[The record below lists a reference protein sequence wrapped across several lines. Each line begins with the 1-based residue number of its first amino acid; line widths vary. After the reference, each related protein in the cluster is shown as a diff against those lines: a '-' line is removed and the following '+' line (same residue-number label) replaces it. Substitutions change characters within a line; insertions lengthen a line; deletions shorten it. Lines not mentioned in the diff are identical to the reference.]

1 MEYYVIIIMIVVFVS
16 ISFYLTSEYY
26 RIDKMSQSLEKQKEE
41 LNKRESELVAREN
54 RNNNNEKEI
63 QEQLN
68 YLKIENAK
76 LDKKKADFI
85 IFD

>member
-1 MEYYVIIIMIVVFVS
+1 MIVVFVA

-41 LNKRESELVAREN
+41 INKRESELVAREN
-54 RNNNNEKEI
+54 RNNNHEKEI